1 MLRRR
6 DLLIS
11 AAAVGTTGLAH
22 AQAYPSKPITMLVP
36 FAPGGAADIT
46 ARAVSKGMS
55 DILKQPVVVENKP
68 GASGIIAA
76 EATLARPADGHTLL
90 LASNSITTSKWLY
103 PHISFD
109 AVKDFRGIGI
119 AMKSPHMAV
128 VSESFPGNSI
138 QDLVRMA
145 KERPGTIN
153 YATAGSGT
161 APHLF
166 AEIFQ
171 RQTGTVMVGVPYKGS
186 APALAAV
193 LSGEVAVYFDILM
206 SSKALLA
213 GGKLKSLAV
222 SSTERLPQFASVAT
236 FAEQGIKGLDLYSW
250 FGIVVK
256 QGTPEPIVQAL
267 NRALNQTVQD
277 SQFSTRATE
286 LGALAVGGTAQSF
299 QTVISNDTALWGKV
313 IREKNIRLD

>member
-11 AAAVGTTGLAH
+11 AAAVGATGITQ
-22 AQAYPSKPITMLVP
+22 AQAWPSKPITMLVP

-55 DILKQPVVVENKP
+55 EILKQPVVVENKP

-76 EATLARPADGHTLL
+76 EAMLARPADGHTLL

-145 KERPGTIN
+145 RERPGTVN

-171 RQTGTVMVGVPYKGS
+171 RQTGTSMVGVPYKGS

-193 LSGEVAVYFDILM
+193 LAGEVTVYFDILM

-222 SSTERLPQFASVAT
+222 SSTERLPQFPAVAT
-236 FAEQGIKGLDLYSW
+236 FAEQGITGLDLSSW
-250 FGIVVK
+250 FGVVVK
-256 QGTPEPIVQAL
+256 AGTPEPIVQSL
-267 NRALNQTVQD
+267 NRALNQTVKD
-277 SQFSTRATE
+277 GQFAARATE
-286 LGALAVGGTAQSF
+286 LGALAVGGTTQSF
-299 QTVISNDTALWGKV
+299 QTVISDDTALWGKV
-313 IREKNIRLD
+313 IREKNIRLE